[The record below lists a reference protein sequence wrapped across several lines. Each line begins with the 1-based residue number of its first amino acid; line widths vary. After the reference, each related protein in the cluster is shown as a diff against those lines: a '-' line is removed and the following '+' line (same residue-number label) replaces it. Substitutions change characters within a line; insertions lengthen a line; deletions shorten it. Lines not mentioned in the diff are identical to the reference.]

1 MTTMERVK
9 IRPMILK
16 EPEVEVVDWM
26 SWNRD
31 ERGVCL
37 MSTEY
42 IDKDRYMELY
52 ADGTVYIKDRKN
64 EIVSQKK
71 VDFSELKKAADN
83 YHRNRKFIRISELL
97 NKDKNEL

>member
-42 IDKDRYMELY
+42 IDKDHYMELY
-52 ADGTVYIKDRKN
+52 ADGTVYIRDRKN
-64 EIVSQKK
+64 EIVGQKK
-71 VDFSELKKAADN
+71 VDFSELKKAAND
-83 YHRNRKFIRISELL
+83 YKEKHRAIRISKLL
-97 NKDKNEL
+97 GEK